1 MMVGYLLVAL
11 LVGTMIGISFG
22 YYLNLTKR
30 NNMVEEAYY
39 LGYEQGRKFGYK
51 EEVFNRLRQQHK
63 D

>member
-1 MMVGYLLVAL
+1 MVEYLWGAFLF
-11 LVGTMIGISFG
+11 GTIIGISIG